1 MSKPAAPLK
10 GRAARLARLMPSTG
24 PSTAAR
30 TPFVLLVVLLLGG
43 GLITLLL
50 LNSALNEGS
59 FRLSELKRDT
69 TELTDEQQALQRD
82 VDSRS
87 QPDALERR
95 ARELGM
101 VPGGSPAFLDPDG
114 TVRGNPT
121 EATAPPPS
129 PSPTPSPRASA
140 GACTGPRRHRHRGL
154 RLRFALR
161 IRTRGRTR
169 LRDRPRGGEHP
180 APDEPRQV
188 TQCRPRNRR
197 AAAYPDRPAPVA
209 GDQDPAAPARAHRP
223 AAPVP
228 HRGAPPRAEAHRAP
242 CGSAAP
248 APGCGSSVS
257 G

>member
-129 PSPTPSPRASA
+129 PSPSPTPGPRASA
-140 GACTGPRRHRHRGL
+140 GA
-154 RLRFALR
+154 
-161 IRTRGRTR
+161 
-169 LRDRPRGGEHP
+169 
-180 APDEPRQV
+180 APD
-188 TQCRPRNRR
+188 
-197 AAAYPDRPAPVA
+197 PDATA
-209 GDQDPAAPARAHRP
+209 T
-223 AAPVP
+223 
-228 HRGAPPRAEAHRAP
+228 GASGSASPS
-242 CGSAAP
+242 GSAAEPGSATESDSATAP
-248 APGCGSSVS
+248 AAESTPPPTSPGR
-257 G
+257 

>member
-87 QPDALERR
+87 QPDALEKR

-101 VPGGSPAFLDPDG
+101 VPGGSPAFLNPDG
-114 TVRGNPT
+114 TVRGKPT

-129 PSPTPSPRASA
+129 PSPTPSPSASTDPDAPAAGPSASGASA
-140 GACTGPRRHRHRGL
+140 GPSGSPSPSGSVSATTP
-154 RLRFALR
+154 
-161 IRTRGRTR
+161 
-169 LRDRPRGGEHP
+169 
-180 APDEPRQV
+180 
-188 TQCRPRNRR
+188 
-197 AAAYPDRPAPVA
+197 
-209 GDQDPAAPARAHRP
+209 DPAAAP
-223 AAPVP
+223 AAENS
-228 HRGAPPRAEAHRAP
+228 PPP
-242 CGSAAP
+242 TS
-248 APGCGSSVS
+248 PGR
-257 G
+257 